1 MRPGETIDTAMSL
14 RARILL
20 GFVLTLLPVT
30 GSLYLAL
37 TLPHTG
43 LDFVAEGEHLLLREG
58 SDTQRIQAFLIQD
71 HTIPAHANLVIEE
84 PDVLPDYTSYNAL
97 LATLG
102 TLAEAAADNQLSM
115 VFADSVRP
123 VTLQPRGLGN
133 LPALFWLQIFCGAA
147 AMVICVLVWAA
158 RPRELTV
165 RLFAATGIGY
175 MLSTLAA
182 AVYSTREMMI
192 PAQLFLGLSW
202 LNHIGA
208 LLFAASL
215 TGLFWNMPLRLAGNG
230 LLWAVYITCTLL
242 IAANILQWYH
252 APTMLYAS
260 VLVLFIPGI
269 CGSVLQWLRTRKRP
283 ADRAA
288 LRWLLLS
295 IYAGTLFYT
304 FLMIIP
310 ILLGIPAPAS
320 QGLLL
325 TTFLLM
331 YAGIALGVTRYRL
344 FQLERWWFHIWSWF
358 LGGVAI
364 IVLDLLLV
372 SMLTLSGPVTLG
384 IAVAVVGW
392 LYFPLRQW
400 VWARWV
406 LKRRGPLD
414 EWLDK
419 ALPHLVAAREESQ
432 LAPAL
437 QRTLQTV
444 LEPLEI
450 QTQPGK
456 AQTVEV
462 RENGAALLLPIP
474 GRSQHIL
481 LRHAGEGRRLFTP
494 WDARTVERI
503 LALYTLVQDTIRA
516 EKAGAHGERER
527 IRRDIHD
534 DLGAKLLTLL
544 HRSDR
549 NQQGLVRE
557 AIQDLRDLL
566 GTLETEAV
574 PLEAALAQWQSECSG
589 RCQDATVSLNWQQR
603 LPDNSPDLPPR
614 HFLHLTR
621 VLREAVSNALRHAQ
635 PTQLNITL
643 TLSAE
648 HAFRVTVDN
657 DGQLPS
663 AEGWRPGRGCQIMRQ
678 RIEGLAGQVDWQ
690 RDGDLWR
697 VTWKVPMEC
706 TATVAL
712 AAS

>member
-1 MRPGETIDTAMSL
+1 MSL
-14 RARILL
+14 RVRILF
-20 GFVLTLLPVT
+20 GFMLTLLLVL
-30 GSLYLAL
+30 GSIYLAL
-37 TLPHTG
+37 SLPHTG
-43 LDFVAEGEHLLLREG
+43 LAFSTDGDHLLLPDG
-58 SDTQRIQAFLIQD
+58 DDTLRIEAFRIDGRL
-71 HTIPAHANLVIEE
+71 IPAHAHFVIEE
-84 PDVLPDYTSYNAL
+84 PDVLPNYASYNAL
-97 LATLG
+97 IADLDALANAA
-102 TLAEAAADNQLSM
+102 LANDLTM
-115 VFADSVRP
+115 VFADGERP
-123 VTLQPRGLGN
+123 VTLTPRSLGH
-133 LPALFWLQIFCGAA
+133 LPALFWLQVICGGA

-175 MLSTLAA
+175 MLSSLAA
-182 AVYSTREMMI
+182 AIYSTREMMI
-192 PAQLFLGLSW
+192 ASELFLSLSW

-215 TGLFWNMPLRLAGNG
+215 TGLFWNMPLRLAGHW
-230 LLWAVYITCTLL
+230 LLWVVYGTCAAL
-242 IAANILQWYH
+242 IAANLLQWYH

-260 VLVLFIPGI
+260 ILVLFIPGI
-269 CGSVLQWLRTRKRP
+269 IGSILQWLRTRTRP

-358 LGGVAI
+358 LSGVAI

-406 LKRRGPLD
+406 LKRTGPLD

-419 ALPHLVAAREESQ
+419 ALPHLVAAREERQ
-432 LAPAL
+432 LVPAL
-437 QRTLQTV
+437 QRTLGAV
-444 LEPLEI
+444 LEPLE
-450 QTQPGK
+450 TRVRPGLIH
-456 AQTVEV
+456 TVAV
-462 RENGAALLLPIP
+462 QENGAALTLPVP
-474 GRSQHIL
+474 GRDQHLI

-503 LALYTLVQDTIRA
+503 LALYTLVQETIRA
-516 EKAGAHGERER
+516 ETTGARGERER

-549 NQQGLVRE
+549 DQQGLVRE

-574 PLEAALAQWQSECSG
+574 PLEAAAAQWQSECSG
-589 RCQDATVSLNWQQR
+589 RCQDATVTLNWQQQ
-603 LPDNSPDLPPR
+603 LPSECPDVPPR
-614 HFLHLTR
+614 TFLHLTR
-621 VLREAVSNALRHAQ
+621 VLREALSNALRHAQ
-635 PTQLNITL
+635 PEQLSVTL
-643 TLSAE
+643 TLSAGNVLE
-648 HAFRVTVDN
+648 VAVEN
-657 DGQLPS
+657 DGQLPP
-663 AEGWRPGRGCQIMRQ
+663 AEGWHPGRGCQIMRQ
-678 RIEGLAGQVDWQ
+678 RVEGLTGNVSWQ
-690 RDGDLWR
+690 RQGDIWR
-697 VTWKVPMEC
+697 VTWTVPLVQEPS
-706 TATVAL
+706 L
-712 AAS
+712 AHAAG

>member
-1 MRPGETIDTAMSL
+1 MSL
-14 RARILL
+14 RARLYF
-20 GFVLTLLPVT
+20 GFTLTLLLLI
-30 GSLYLAL
+30 GSIALAL
-37 TLPHTG
+37 SLPHTD
-43 LDFVAEGEHLLLREG
+43 LTFTTEGDQLLLQDGDTTLAIEG
-58 SDTQRIQAFLIQD
+58 FRIGDRLL
-71 HTIPAHANLVIEE
+71 PAHAHFVIEE
-84 PDVLPDYTSYNAL
+84 PDVLPDYDSYNAL
-97 LATLG
+97 MAVLGELAD
-102 TLAEAAADNQLSM
+102 AAAANRLSM
-115 VFADSVRP
+115 VLPEGERP
-123 VTLQPRGLGN
+123 VTLTERGLGD
-133 LPALFWLQIFCGAA
+133 LPALFWLQVFCGAA
-147 AMVICVLVWAA
+147 ALVICVLVWAA

-182 AVYSTREMMI
+182 AVYSTRELMI
-192 PAQLFLGLSW
+192 GSELFLSLSW
-202 LNHIGA
+202 LNHVGA

-215 TGLFWNMPLRLAGNG
+215 TGLFWNMPLRLAGNW
-230 LLWAVYITCTLL
+230 LLWLVYGSFAVLIT
-242 IAANILQWYH
+242 ANILQWYH
-252 APTMLYAS
+252 SPTMLYAS
-260 VLVLFIPGI
+260 VLVLFVPGI
-269 CGSVLQWLRTRKRP
+269 FGSILQWLRTRTRP
-283 ADRAA
+283 GDRAA

-310 ILLGIPAPAS
+310 ILLGIPTPAS

-331 YAGIALGVTRYRL
+331 YAGIALGVSRYRL

-358 LGGVAI
+358 LGGAAI
-364 IVLDLLLV
+364 LVLDLLLV

-406 LKRRGPLD
+406 LKRTGPLD

-419 ALPHLVAAREESQ
+419 ALPHLLAAREEAQ

-437 QRTLQTV
+437 QRTVTAV
-444 LEPLEI
+444 LDPLESEI
-450 QTQPGK
+450 QPGWM
-456 AQTVEV
+456 QGVEI
-462 RENGAALLLPIP
+462 RDNGAALALPIP
-474 GRSQHIL
+474 DRGQHLL

-503 LALYTLVQDTIRA
+503 LAIYTLVQDTIRA
-516 EKAGAHGERER
+516 ESAGAHGERER

-549 NQQGLVRE
+549 DQQDLVRE

-574 PLEAALAQWQSECSG
+574 PLEAAVAQWQSECSG
-589 RCQDATVSLNWQQR
+589 RCQDALVTLDWQQR
-603 LPDNSPDLPPR
+603 LPTDSPDLPPR
-614 HFLHLTR
+614 NFLHLTR

-635 PTQLNITL
+635 PRQLRIELTL
-643 TLSAE
+643 TDDQSLKVVVE
-648 HAFRVTVDN
+648 N
-657 DGQLPS
+657 DGELP
-663 AEGWRPGRGCQIMRQ
+663 AVEGWQPGRGCKIMRQ
-678 RIEGLAGQVDWQ
+678 RAEGLGGSVTWQ
-690 RDGDLWR
+690 CENGLWR
-697 VTWKVPMEC
+697 VTWQVPIGSDVEF
-706 TATVAL
+706 AH